1 MCMPIIGKISEGNLT
16 FLITLKNHA
25 RNGLLSSLYQLT
37 REDVKMSTSACLVMD
52 GKNKSTTQKTTSS
65 IFVSKV
71 NHAKRTTVS
80 IVT

>member
-1 MCMPIIGKISEGNLT
+1 
-16 FLITLKNHA
+16 
-25 RNGLLSSLYQLT
+25 
-37 REDVKMSTSACLVMD
+37 MSTSACLVMD